1 MLPAR
6 DVPLQAQDNPVED
19 APDDDEVLGHPVA
32 VQVENDVSLNVSNLD
47 DLLDSSSDE
56 LF

>member
-1 MLPAR
+1 MFILI
-6 DVPLQAQDNPVED
+6 QAQDNPVED
-19 APDDDEVLGHPVA
+19 APDDDDVLGDQVA

-47 DLLDSSSDE
+47 DLLNSINDE